1 MKVGV
6 FNLIDPFSGVEHQL
20 KRIKEMGFECADVTD
35 SHSGGSMGACAGFV
49 ASTSLDSNPKETLRL
64 FQKYGLE
71 ISTVCAH
78 GWLLDPASPARFGTT
93 EIMKAVRFAADI
105 GVKYV
110 VTSEDE
116 PFRTEWV
123 EKLTYEQK
131 LAVIADKLY
140 EPLLLARDYGV
151 EILME
156 PHGPI
161 SDSIQG
167 MKDLIEMLDMPH
179 LGVNLDTG
187 NSWLGGSDPVE
198 KARDAMPYVKQVHWK
213 DLGEKWIP
221 LRGKQYGCGFADIAI
236 GDGVID
242 IKGVCAVL
250 ADADIPHSTL
260 EIVGDENVLLRSV
273 EFLKANGIG

>member
-6 FNLIDPFSGVEHQL
+6 FNLIDAFSGVEHQL
-20 KRIKEMGFECADVTD
+20 ERIRDMGFECADVTD

-49 ASTSLDSNPKETLRL
+49 ASTSLESNPKETLRL

-78 GWLLDPASPARFGTT
+78 GWLLDPASPARFGTN
-93 EIMKAVRFAADI
+93 EIMKAVRFASDI

-116 PFRTEWV
+116 PYRHEWV
-123 EKLTYEQK
+123 EKLDYRQRLT
-131 LAVIADKLY
+131 VIADKLY
-140 EPLLLARDYGV
+140 EPLKLAEDYGV
-151 EILME
+151 MILME

-167 MKDLIEMLDMPH
+167 MKDLIAMLDCPA
-179 LGVNLDTG
+179 LGVNMDTG
-187 NSWLGGSDPVE
+187 NSWLGGTDPVE
-198 KARDAMPYVKQVHWK
+198 MARELKPYIKHVHWK
-213 DLGEKWIP
+213 DLGEKWVP
-221 LRGKQYGCGFADIAI
+221 LRGKLHGCGFADIAI

-242 IKGVCAVL
+242 IKGVCDVL
-250 ADADIPHSTL
+250 RDLDIPHSTL
-260 EIVGDENVLLRSV
+260 EIVGNDDILLRSV
-273 EFLKANGIG
+273 KFLKSQGMG